1 MLDFIWRIWY
11 FSTQT
16 DVFGKTPTF
25 FSTQADEI

>member
-1 MLDFIWRIWY
+1 MLDFICQTWY

-16 DVFGKTPTF
+16 DVFGKTPAF